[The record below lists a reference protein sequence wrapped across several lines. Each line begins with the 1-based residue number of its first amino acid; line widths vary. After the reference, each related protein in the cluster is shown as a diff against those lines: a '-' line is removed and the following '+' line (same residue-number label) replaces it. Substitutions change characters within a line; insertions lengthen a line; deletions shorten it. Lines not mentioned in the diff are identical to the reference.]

1 MAAKCSIC
9 SDSRQ
14 EAIDRDLLG
23 NEPMRVIAERYGKAP
38 SSLQRHRA
46 RHLMPRAASA
56 MARHEE
62 ITTERLVSWLVGL
75 QDQTAAT
82 ILVLK
87 AQREYAEARGWVREF
102 RANAE
107 LLAKLKGLIDTG
119 ARVHVDARHQQL
131 AVLAGMDTDDLRAL
145 AQAAREGQLDYALGA
160 GTPPTPAPHT
170 PPDMQ
175 GVPAPYRLVE
185 PVGGEGQGV
194 EP

>member
-9 SDSRQ
+9 TNASK

-23 NEPMRVIAERYGKAP
+23 TEPMRVIAGRYHLAE
-38 SSLQRHRA
+38 SSLQRHKA
-46 RHLMPRAASA
+46 NHLMPRAAAA

-87 AQREYAEARGWVREF
+87 ARQEYAEARGWVKEF

-119 ARVHVDARHQQL
+119 TRVHVDARHQQL
-131 AVLAGMDTDDLRAL
+131 AVLAGMDSDDLRAL
-145 AQAAREGQLDYALGA
+145 AQAARTGQLDHALGA
-160 GTPPTPAPHT
+160 GVPLLSPHADAGISPGVTVTHTVAPE
-170 PPDMQ
+170 D
-175 GVPAPYRLVE
+175 GA
-185 PVGGEGQGV
+185 
-194 EP
+194 

>member
-9 SDSRQ
+9 SDSRV

-62 ITTERLVSWLVGL
+62 ITTERLVAWLVGL

-87 AQREYAEARGWVREF
+87 ARQEYAEARGWVREF
-102 RANAE
+102 RATTE
-107 LLAKLKGLIDTG
+107 LLAKLRGLIDTG
-119 ARVHVDARHQQL
+119 TRVHVDARHQQL
-131 AVLAGMDTDDLRAL
+131 AVLAGLETEDLRAL
-145 AQAAREGQLDYALGA
+145 AQAARQGALDHQLGA
-160 GTPPTPAPHT
+160 GVRLLSS
-170 PPDMQ
+170 PPDA
-175 GVPAPYRLVE
+175 GIS
-185 PVGGEGQGV
+185 EGATVTHTTTPEDGA
-194 EP
+194 